1 MFTRIL
7 VPLDGSEQAERALAV
22 AAPLAHALDGTL
34 ILVRVAQPPL
44 QPATPLAPALD
55 AEARILSETVDR
67 ANEYLAHVAQG
78 LEQTGVK
85 HEKAALVGYPAEMIL
100 DAVHSSQADAIILCS
115 HGRTGLMRWALGS
128 VAQRVV
134 HQAPAPVLCLPL
146 QGPIPVS
153 DGQRSLRALVPLDGS
168 WLAEAALGPAI
179 TLVSAL
185 APQGQGSVH
194 LVQMV
199 RLAPDESGVR
209 TPGSREAKT
218 REAVLLE
225 AQDYLSRI
233 ADQLKRGPLAS
244 VQVQITW
251 SALLDKDVAGALV
264 NLAQGGKT
272 PQGAGNAG
280 SFDVIAM
287 ATHGRGGLHRW
298 VMGSITERVLS
309 AARLPMLV
317 VRPKEVVG
325 TSQIDATSSQ
335 SETSTQTQKGLQH
348 A

>member
-1 MFTRIL
+1 M
-7 VPLDGSEQAERALAV
+7 
-22 AAPLAHALDGTL
+22 AAPLAHALDSTL

-44 QPATPLAPALD
+44 QPATPLAPAFD

-67 ANEYLAHVAQG
+67 ANGSLAQVAQG
-78 LEQTGVK
+78 LERTGVK
-85 HEKAALVGYPAEMIL
+85 HEKAALIGYPAEMIL

-115 HGRTGLMRWALGS
+115 HGRTGLMRWVLGS

-134 HQAPAPVLCLPL
+134 HQAPVPVLVLPL
-146 QGPIPVS
+146 QGPMPVS
-153 DGQRSLRALVPLDGS
+153 DGQRPLRALAPLDGS

-194 LVQMV
+194 LVQVV
-199 RLAPDESGVR
+199 RLASDEPDAR
-209 TPGSREAKT
+209 TPGSGEARARETA
-218 REAVLLE
+218 LLE

-264 NLAQGGKT
+264 NLAR
-272 PQGAGNAG
+272 GAKLRRAQ
-280 SFDVIAM
+280 
-287 ATHGRGGLHRW
+287 
-298 VMGSITERVLS
+298 ERRKL
-309 AARLPMLV
+309 
-317 VRPKEVVG
+317 
-325 TSQIDATSSQ
+325 
-335 SETSTQTQKGLQH
+335 
-348 A
+348 